1 MSSRSSQCGG
11 EKNKQVDNH
20 HQYGLC
26 SGLTKGSKRRVG
38 TRLHLEGMVV
48 RVDFLVEVMR
58 KLL

>member
-1 MSSRSSQCGG
+1 MSSRNSQYGG
-11 EKNKQVDNH
+11 GKDKQTDNH
-20 HQYGLC
+20 HQYEPC

-48 RVDFLVEVMR
+48 RVDFLVEVMH